1 MESRNVISSATI
13 YTILE
18 IRLSGLPLTFHS
30 NQSCL
35 AIFLAAAIF
44 FGQYM
49 VPKNQRDQM
58 LLFCLVKGVLY
69 GLFGHVV
76 YIVSDL
82 CSDLHSV
89 YASTYVKRL

>member
-1 MESRNVISSATI
+1 MCVYIYIYIYIYIYVTYIRIYLSWYLSHSNHPLGILESRNVISSATI

-58 LLFCLVKGVLY
+58 LLFC
-69 GLFGHVV
+69 
-76 YIVSDL
+76 
-82 CSDLHSV
+82 
-89 YASTYVKRL
+89 